1 MHPLRKLREAGVP
14 TYEQV
19 AAILNEHVVMHSPVL
34 LQALEGREIVA
45 RALMNSTESRDNP
58 GEYTFEG
65 KVDARTTVLH
75 WRGEVEGHEIES
87 LELITDDEEGLMLER
102 TVAYRPFP
110 AVRIFRDRLYEE
122 SRGLLPD
129 DWWDY
134 PSAGGATLNP

>member
-14 TYEQV
+14 PYEQV
-19 AAILNEHVVMHSPVL
+19 VAILNENVVMHSPVL
-34 LQALEGREIVA
+34 LKALVGRDAVA
-45 RALMNSTESRDNP
+45 RALINSTESRDTP
-58 GEYTFEG
+58 GEYIFEG

-87 LELITDDEEGLMLER
+87 LELITDDENGLMLER

-110 AVRIFRDRLYEE
+110 ALRILRERLFKR
-122 SRGLLPD
+122 SGGVLPD

-134 PSAGGATLNP
+134 PSPGCFQLNR